1 MQSIVIISIALIYFQ
16 ATLNAAS
23 CSELKDA
30 INSNPET
37 EGDVKHKACENVT
50 ELSINQTAE
59 NVTKLSINQTAENV
73 TELSINEAAAFEQI
87 VKLTNCPVPRIPK
100 NGGLVCV
107 YFDNYYCK
115 PMCNQGYD
123 FAFLRRSR
131 LYEECGTKTAF
142 TWTTQYI
149 GGSRLAECIVSDVL
163 VSGQPSAYF
172 NKKTCR
178 EVVSDMKRK
187 REHLD
192 EFISELKIRGI
203 QNNQKKELD
212 FVTCGE

>member
-50 ELSINQTAE
+50 ELSINQT
-59 NVTKLSINQTAENV
+59 
-73 TELSINEAAAFEQI
+73 AAFEQI

>member
-1 MQSIVIISIALIYFQ
+1 MQRIVIISIALIYFQ

-23 CSELKDA
+23 SSELKDA
-30 INSNPET
+30 INSNPE
-37 EGDVKHKACENVT
+37 NVMK
-50 ELSINQTAE
+50 LPINQTAE
-59 NVTKLSINQTAENV
+59 NVMELSINQTAENV
-73 TELSINEAAAFEQI
+73 TELSINQTAAFEQI
-87 VKLTNCPVPRIPK
+87 VNLTKCSVPRIPA

-172 NKKTCR
+172 SKTCL

-187 REHLD
+187 QERLD
-192 EFISELKIRGI
+192 EFISELKKKDI
-203 QNNQKKELD
+203 QKNHKKELD
-212 FVTCGE
+212 FVFCGK

>member
-30 INSNPET
+30 INSNPE
-37 EGDVKHKACENVT
+37 NVT

-59 NVTKLSINQTAENV
+59 NVTKLSINQT
-73 TELSINEAAAFEQI
+73 AAFEQI

>member
-1 MQSIVIISIALIYFQ
+1 MQRIVIICIALIYFQ
-16 ATLNAAS
+16 ATPNAARS
-23 CSELKDA
+23 SELKDA
-30 INSNPET
+30 IDYNP
-37 EGDVKHKACENVT
+37 
-50 ELSINQTAE
+50 E

-73 TELSINEAAAFEQI
+73 TELSINQTAAFEQI
-87 VKLTNCPVPRIPK
+87 VKLTNCSVPRVPG

-107 YFDNYYCK
+107 YFDDNYYCK

-131 LYEECGTKTAF
+131 LYEECGTKNAF

-149 GGSRLAECIVSDVL
+149 GGSRLAECIVSDVP

-172 NKKTCR
+172 NKKTCL

-187 REHLD
+187 REHID
-192 EFISELKIRGI
+192 EFISELKKRDI
-203 QNNQKKELD
+203 QKDHKKELD